1 MPQGE
6 RPPLPFFKT
15 PSLAQRSLGE
25 GGTDMKTKF
34 AGYRKKE
41 LAWLYLFV
49 APPVL
54 GFLLFGLVPILFSI
68 YISFQK
74 WDMLSEPQWTGF
86 DNYRELFRDEKVFKS
101 LYNTVYLMIG
111 IPIGMAISLV
121 LAILMNRQI
130 KGISFMRTIYYL
142 PVISPIIAVSLLWQ
156 WILNQD
162 YGLLNNLL
170 WDWFGIQ
177 GPNWLG
183 KPEWVK
189 PSLIL
194 IGLWSGIGSTMVLYL
209 AGLQSISSSYYEAAE
224 IDGASAWNK
233 LTKITVPLLS
243 PIHFFVIVMGVI
255 GAFQSFSQ
263 IYVLAVDGGPE
274 YSGATIV
281 YYIFQHAFKYFNM
294 GFASAAAWVLGI
306 IIFIVTLIQFKL
318 SDKWVYQD

>member
-1 MPQGE
+1 MNIK
-6 RPPLPFFKT
+6 LT
-15 PSLAQRSLGE
+15 
-25 GGTDMKTKF
+25 
-34 AGYRKKE
+34 GYRKKE

-54 GFLLFGLVPILFSI
+54 GFLIFGLTPMLFSMF
-68 YISFQK
+68 ISFQK
-74 WDMLSEPQWTGF
+74 WDMISSPTWIGF
-86 DNYRELFRDEKVFKS
+86 DNYKELFKDEKVFKS

-111 IPIGMAISLV
+111 IPIGMALSLL
-121 LAILMNRQI
+121 LAILMNRSI
-130 KGISFMRTIYYL
+130 KGISFLRTMYYL

-162 YGLLNNLL
+162 YGLLNQLL
-170 WDWFGIQ
+170 WNWFGIT

-183 KPEWVK
+183 DAAWVK

-194 IGLWSGIGSTMVLYL
+194 IGLWGGIGGNMVLYL
-209 AGLQSISSSYYEAAE
+209 AGLQSVSSTYYEAAE
-224 IDGASAWNK
+224 IDGANGWQK
-233 LTKITVPLLS
+233 FIRITLPLLT
-243 PIHFFVIVMGVI
+243 PIHFFVVVMGVI

-294 GFASAAAWVLGI
+294 GFASAAAWMLGI
-306 IIFIVTLIQFKL
+306 LIFVVTLIQFKFA
-318 SDKWVYQD
+318 DRWVYQD